1 MVTNKKL
8 FMLAAILGIA
18 SMLFAACGP
27 TPTAVVSPPQ
37 IIEKEV
43 TKMVEVQVEV
53 EKVVTATPAVVS
65 FDMAPDPTTLTYAAS
80 DDAASLDPH
89 LAYEGSSYE
98 IIKLVSEG
106 LIQFKRESASEFVP
120 LLATELPTVENGGIS
135 ADGMTYTFKIRPGVK
150 FHNGNDLTASDVAY
164 SFERVLLQSDPNSGA
179 WMMLEAIMGFASGDV
194 TEKISNGDYAG
205 DAAALKANA
214 KPEDIVAACE
224 DVKSHFTADDAAG
237 TFSVT
242 LPQPFGP
249 FLTIIANPWAY
260 VVDQQWATEVGD
272 WDGSCNTWQD
282 FYAPGQ
288 EATKL
293 AKVINGTGPYKLD
306 HWTPDVEWVMTANED
321 YWRKEGDPIWEG
333 GPSGVPKI
341 KRIVHKVVTEWG
353 TKFAMMQTGDAAWVD
368 VPLSNYSQIDAWV
381 GETCDYLTNECK
393 PSATPEQPLRVW
405 INLPNPSRTDIF
417 LNFGVK
423 TGETGNPYIGSGK
436 LDGNG
441 VPPNFF
447 SDIHMRKA
455 FSYCFDYDTYIAE
468 AQNGE
473 GVRNSGVIVTNML
486 GYNPDQAMYPFDMD
500 KCKEE
505 LDLAWDGKLAE
516 AGFRVQGVT
525 GTGLPMEQTA
535 LAIMQS
541 NLRTINPLYR
551 LEIVTLPWPA
561 YLAAFRA
568 GILPIAVSG
577 WSEDYHDPH
586 NWVQPFLVGTYANR
600 MNTPEEF
607 RAIFRPLIEQ
617 AVRES
622 DPAKRQALY
631 FQIGQ
636 LRYENVPEVNL
647 SQVGSR
653 HYEQRWVQDFYY
665 NAAYG
670 TQEYYI
676 YAFNLAGNQ

>member
-1 MVTNKKL
+1 
-8 FMLAAILGIA
+8 
-18 SMLFAACGP
+18 
-27 TPTAVVSPPQ
+27 
-37 IIEKEV
+37 
-43 TKMVEVQVEV
+43 
-53 EKVVTATPAVVS
+53 
-65 FDMAPDPTTLTYAAS
+65 
-80 DDAASLDPH
+80 
-89 LAYEGSSYE
+89 
-98 IIKLVSEG
+98 
-106 LIQFKRESASEFVP
+106 
-120 LLATELPTVENGGIS
+120 
-135 ADGMTYTFKIRPGVK
+135 
-150 FHNGNDLTASDVAY
+150 
-164 SFERVLLQSDPNSGA
+164 
-179 WMMLEAIMGFASGDV
+179 
-194 TEKISNGDYAG
+194 
-205 DAAALKANA
+205 
-214 KPEDIVAACE
+214 
-224 DVKSHFTADDAAG
+224 
-237 TFSVT
+237 
-242 LPQPFGP
+242 
-249 FLTIIANPWAY
+249 
-260 VVDQQWATEVGD
+260 
-272 WDGSCNTWQD
+272 
-282 FYAPGQ
+282 
-288 EATKL
+288 
-293 AKVINGTGPYKLD
+293 
-306 HWTPDVEWVMTANED
+306 
-321 YWRKEGDPIWEG
+321 
-333 GPSGVPKI
+333 
-341 KRIVHKVVTEWG
+341 
-353 TKFAMMQTGDAAWVD
+353 